1 MISKAYLISNSN
13 YVLNLGE
20 NVFPTE
26 RTERGEEGERE
37 RERYIF
43 YLYMYTRM
51 IKNIVKLNMTIN
63 YTNSFKLW

>member
-20 NVFPTE
+20 NVFPTK
-26 RTERGEEGERE
+26 RTERGEGEEGGRE
-37 RERYIF
+37 REVSF

-51 IKNIVKLNMTIN
+51 IKKRCEIKHDN
-63 YTNSFKLW
+63 

>member
-20 NVFPTE
+20 NVFPTK
-26 RTERGEEGERE
+26 RTERGEEGGRE
-37 RERYIF
+37 REVSF